1 MERDCESELSK
12 LNIEQNACIYHFGAS
27 VIHGQRSNIL
37 RLLQMGVF
45 TDGNGIPLAFSLFPG
60 NQNGYKSLKSLEN
73 KILQQFD
80 CEKFVSCSGVELASK
95 DNRVLNHMG

>member
-37 RLLQMGVF
+37 RLPNSKLKMVKRTMYGRCSKAL
-45 TDGNGIPLAFSLFPG
+45 LAAKLMYAKG
-60 NQNGYKSLKSLEN
+60 E
-73 KILQQFD
+73 
-80 CEKFVSCSGVELASK
+80 
-95 DNRVLNHMG
+95 

>member
-37 RLLQMGVF
+37 RLPSYCFIVYA
-45 TDGNGIPLAFSLFPG
+45 LAIVNNTLLTSSYTLH
-60 NQNGYKSLKSLEN
+60 SR
-73 KILQQFD
+73 
-80 CEKFVSCSGVELASK
+80 KFL
-95 DNRVLNHMG
+95 R

>member
-1 MERDCESELSK
+1 MRQKNTEIVK
-12 LNIEQNACIYHFGAS
+12 NI
-27 VIHGQRSNIL
+27 
-37 RLLQMGVF
+37 LQMGVF

>member
-37 RLLQMGVF
+37 RLPSEDF
-45 TDGNGIPLAFSLFPG
+45 SAFLRILSLSKLLKNPNNMRG
-60 NQNGYKSLKSLEN
+60 KAKSQPYHGAK
-73 KILQQFD
+73 K
-80 CEKFVSCSGVELASK
+80 KK
-95 DNRVLNHMG
+95 RK